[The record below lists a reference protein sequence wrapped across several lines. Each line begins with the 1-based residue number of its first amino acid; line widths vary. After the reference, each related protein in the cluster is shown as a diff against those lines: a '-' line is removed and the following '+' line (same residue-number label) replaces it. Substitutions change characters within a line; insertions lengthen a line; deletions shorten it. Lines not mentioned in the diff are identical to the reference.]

1 MINKRSSWSRVPIA
15 STDAL
20 ADFSTDL
27 NGVTSSPINCRPPA
41 TAHQPQQEHW
51 DEIFRGRVKLER
63 DKEVLVL
70 RDDSH

>member
-1 MINKRSSWSRVPIA
+1 VPTASS
-15 STDAL
+15 DAL
-20 ADFSTDL
+20 TDFSTDL
-27 NGVTSSPINCRPPA
+27 NGVTSSPINCP
-41 TAHQPQQEHW
+41 HQPQPTSHSQPQPEYW